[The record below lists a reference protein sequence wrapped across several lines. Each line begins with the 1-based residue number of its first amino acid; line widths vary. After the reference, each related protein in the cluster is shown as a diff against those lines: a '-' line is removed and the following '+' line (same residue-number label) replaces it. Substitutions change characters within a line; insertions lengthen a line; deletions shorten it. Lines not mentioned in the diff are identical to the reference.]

1 MLRNGRG
8 LKILHTDLEQAIDI
22 TSINSHAN
30 NPIPRESS
38 LSQACSL
45 SLSLSL
51 CGLSLGALLTT
62 SFKLGAFVRWRQFW
76 RLPAA
81 KNTQISSNLIA
92 SNQQPANA
100 NACTTT
106 TTTMTTTTT
115 STSSCCCYSKAGC
128 RQHKQQQQQTA
139 GNNNRQL
146 AIVEPVR
153 RSINQDSF
161 SRALEISCSQR
172 LHNLVCT
179 LLLLLL
185 VL

>member
-1 MLRNGRG
+1 MTLRALTPTRTTPS
-8 LKILHTDLEQAIDI
+8 LVKAHSLRLA
-22 TSINSHAN
+22 
-30 NPIPRESS
+30 RS
-38 LSQACSL
+38 LSFAL
-45 SLSLSL
+45 SLV
-51 CGLSLGALLTT
+51 SLGALLTT

-128 RQHKQQQQQTA
+128 RQHKQQQQQQQQTA

-146 AIVEPVR
+146 TIIEPVR

-172 LHNLVCT
+172 LHNLVST